1 MGTFLPPHQY
11 TPVESMNGLLGCTR
25 QEEIPE
31 GSAEENN
38 LLISKRRKLKVGKG
52 QETQSQERH
61 SRNPHSH
68 VGLQAPE
75 METKHPK
82 SK

>member
-1 MGTFLPPHQY
+1 
-11 TPVESMNGLLGCTR
+11 MNRPLGCIR
-25 QEEIPE
+25 KEEIPE
-31 GSAEENN
+31 WSAEEKN

-52 QETQSQERH
+52 QETQSQERRSRNLH
-61 SRNPHSH
+61 SR

-82 SK
+82 SKL